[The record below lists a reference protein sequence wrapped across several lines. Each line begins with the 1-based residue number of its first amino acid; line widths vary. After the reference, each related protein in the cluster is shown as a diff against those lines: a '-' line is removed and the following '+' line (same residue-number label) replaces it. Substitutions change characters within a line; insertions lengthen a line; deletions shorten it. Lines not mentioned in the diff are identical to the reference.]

1 MHPRQ
6 PIPPEV
12 LRLAGAQENVVSR
25 EQCLGL
31 GLTRSVINRLLGQNT
46 WSALEPGLYYTL
58 GGEAPWISWAWAA
71 VLAGGDQGLLCRR
84 SAAHL
89 WGIHPEACEPIQVL
103 IPEET
108 RITDRSRLEFI
119 RSRHP
124 PKAHGSPP
132 RTPLADTVLDL
143 CAIQPDRTATWISQA
158 LHTRR
163 TTESGIAKAL
173 AQRQRQPHRRLIE
186 AILQQHSEGV
196 HSELERIFR
205 RDVERAHGLPTGRRQ
220 IRDEYYCTD
229 VEYLGT
235 LIIEL
240 DGRLGH
246 EGLGRFRDMARDN
259 HHLVHGRPTMR
270 YGWPDVTEQP
280 CEVARQIAAVLLRL
294 GWAGPLL
301 SCPRCRRM
309 PDVVNHAA

>member
-1 MHPRQ
+1 M
-6 PIPPEV
+6 
-12 LRLAGAQENVVSR
+12 
-25 EQCLGL
+25 
-31 GLTRSVINRLLGQNT
+31 
-46 WSALEPGLYYTL
+46 
-58 GGEAPWISWAWAA
+58 
-71 VLAGGDQGLLCRR
+71 
-84 SAAHL
+84 
-89 WGIHPEACEPIQVL
+89 
-103 IPEET
+103 
-108 RITDRSRLEFI
+108 
-119 RSRHP
+119 
-124 PKAHGSPP
+124 
-132 RTPLADTVLDL
+132 
-143 CAIQPDRTATWISQA
+143 
-158 LHTRR
+158 
-163 TTESGIAKAL
+163 
-173 AQRQRQPHRRLIE
+173 
-186 AILQQHSEGV
+186 